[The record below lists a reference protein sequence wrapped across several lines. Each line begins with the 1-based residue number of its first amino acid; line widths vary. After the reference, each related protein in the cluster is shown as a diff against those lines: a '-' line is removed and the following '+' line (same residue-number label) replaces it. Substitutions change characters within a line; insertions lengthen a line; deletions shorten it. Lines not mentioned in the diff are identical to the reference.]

1 MHMPQN
7 ILAESELRILASTTT
22 QVVSPSSNVPIISIY
37 QDSLLGAYRFTREGV
52 KLSARAAM
60 NLLMAYPNV
69 NPATLFARS
78 RKEVTNFEVLSQ
90 IMPPLTLKYKTKL
103 WDADKKEDPATSNNY
118 LEIYNGRYIR
128 GQIEK
133 SVVGGGSKGI
143 LHRICN
149 DYGKKAGADFID
161 NLQNIVTEY
170 MKVSSYSVGVS
181 DLMSNRE
188 THTRI
193 IQAIQDKELEVA
205 ALIQKLHA
213 GAFENNT
220 SYSNKTEFEAQVN
233 NVLNDAT
240 KKTDEISRQSLNPD
254 NRFLMIVNSGSKGS
268 LLNIS
273 HMISCLGQ
281 VNVDSK
287 RVPYGFDSRTLPHF
301 CKFDDSP
308 GARGFIKNSYIGG
321 LNAHELFF
329 HAMGGR
335 IGLIDTAVKTSQTG
349 YIQRRL
355 IKGLEDLKVEYDLT
369 VRNSNGK
376 VIQFSYGE
384 DAFDPMFVENQS
396 LPIVTMSTQDI
407 YMHYDMV
414 TTDKTDG
421 DVKSVF
427 NKSASARMGKQKA
440 ELQKTC
446 KKYVD
451 MMMEARDVAVK
462 NIFKNKNVDSVLAPV
477 AFTHIINNIQGNL
490 GLAANSI
497 VDVTPLEAFQLIE
510 EYYAKLNALHYAKPN
525 PLFETLY
532 FYYLNPRELLLV
544 KRFHRKGLIML
555 LETVFLKYKQAIVNP
570 GEMVGVVAGQSIGEP
585 TTQLTLNSFVYETEI
600 LVRDDKGVV
609 KCVQIGDFAKWGIE
623 TTSKMEYMADKD
635 TTYAELSK
643 FYEVPSAT
651 EDGNTVWRRIE
662 AVTKHPV
669 INEDGTNTMVKVT
682 TKGNREIIATKA
694 ESFLQ
699 LIDGKIQGVNGSD
712 LKVGDY
718 LPVSKK
724 AIEFTERFAFDLRVI
739 LPPSEYIYGT
749 EMEKARSVV
758 DEHHWWSKHT
768 GKTFSIPYT
777 RSDSAYCVLKGT
789 KTRPNHIVYKPGCV
803 YTMTNNICNYEMPE
817 FIPLDYEFGYLIG
830 AYCAEGCMTKHQV
843 SIANND
849 TEYLKPIESW
859 CQRYNI
865 TTKIKCQKDK
875 IQEGWTSQD
884 IRIYSTLL
892 CRILEKLCGKLSHN
906 KFISDIIT
914 FSNRQCLLGF
924 LDAYISGDGT
934 INKNTDNRI
943 VAISMSSV
951 SLKMLSQVQLI
962 LKNLGVI
969 GKINKPKKVESNN
982 RGSKDIKQLYVLS
995 VTNEQSKHLA
1005 KMLNLSIKSKQDR
1018 LHTLI
1023 EQTYMY
1029 EYCRSDLEIP
1039 NVVGG
1044 ELVMEPRD
1052 GRCIDL
1058 EFDRIVSIEEVP
1070 NTTDY
1075 AYDLTVEDTR
1085 NFDCANGLS
1094 QKDTFHTAG
1103 VASKSNVTRG
1113 VPRIEEI
1120 LRLTKNPKHPSMTV
1134 FLKSAD
1140 ESNPEKAKQFANMM
1154 EHTKLADVISSVQI
1168 CFDPDEFNTRIM
1180 EDRKLVQQFYEF
1192 SRMIEECNGGA
1203 PLTEQPATKS
1213 KWIVRMEMDTETLL
1227 DKNITMDDIHF
1238 AIKNG
1243 TAGPDIDCA
1252 YADYNSDK
1260 LVFRIR
1266 MSNIAS
1272 AKKRKGSAEPLDQ
1285 TDEIHILKKF
1295 QDDLL
1300 NNTVLRGVDGIANV
1314 LPRKL
1319 NNMVAKVDGKYEKK
1333 DTWVLDTTGSNLL
1346 ETLGLDYIDS
1356 VRTHSNDIREM
1367 FDVLGIEAARQVI
1380 HDEIVDVLEFSG
1392 AYANY
1397 HHLSLLCDRM
1407 TTKKGLVSI
1416 FRTGLFSDDIG
1427 PIAKATFEV
1436 HTEVLLDAARFG
1448 EADNMRGVSA
1458 NVMCGQPGYYG
1469 TNAFQLVLDMNEMS
1483 KLAAAQ
1489 VTEQVDPMAELMGK
1503 PMDDSEVCPRSKI
1516 EIRNNIGSMKHADP
1530 GLCDDNYNAGF

>member
-1 MHMPQN
+1 MMCHEVKVMRKGDTFRMNVSNTKPYNADFDGDEMNMHMAQN
-7 ILAESELRILASTTT
+7 ILAETELRLLASTTS
-22 QVVSPSSNVPIISIY
+22 QIVSPSSNVPIIAIY
-37 QDSLLGAYRFTREGV
+37 QDSLLGSYRITREGV
-52 KLSARAAM
+52 KFSARDAM
-60 NLLMAYPNV
+60 NLLMSYPNV

-103 WDADKKEDPATSNNY
+103 WDADKKEDPATSNHY

-133 SVVGGGSKGI
+133 SVLGGASKGI

-149 DYGKKAGADFID
+149 DYGKKAAAEFID
-161 NLQNIVTEY
+161 NMQSIVTEY

-193 IQAIQDKELEVA
+193 VQAIQDKELEVA

-240 KKTDEISRQSLNPD
+240 KKTDEISRQSLNAD

-384 DAFDPMFVENQS
+384 DSFDPMFVENQS
-396 LPIVTMSTQDI
+396 LPIVSMTTQDI
-407 YMHYDMV
+407 YMHYDMA
-414 TTDKTDG
+414 TTDKTESDI
-421 DVKSVF
+421 KSVF
-427 NKSASARMGKQKA
+427 NKSASARMGKQRN
-440 ELQKTC
+440 ELRKTC
-446 KKYVD
+446 KKYID
-451 MMMEARDVAVK
+451 MMMDARDLAVK
-462 NIFKNKNVDSVLAPV
+462 NIFKNKNNDSVLAPV
-477 AFTHIINNIQGNL
+477 AFMHIINNIQGNL

-497 VDVTPLEAFQLIE
+497 VDITPLEAFQLIE
-510 EYYAKLNALHYAKPN
+510 EYYGKLNSLHYAKPN
-525 PLFETLY
+525 QLFETLY
-532 FYYLNPRELLLV
+532 FYYLNPRELLFV
-544 KRFHRKGLIML
+544 KRFHRRGLILL

-585 TTQLTLNSFVYETEI
+585 TTQLTLN
-600 LVRDDKGVV
+600 
-609 KCVQIGDFAKWGIE
+609 
-623 TTSKMEYMADKD
+623 
-635 TTYAELSK
+635 
-643 FYEVPSAT
+643 
-651 EDGNTVWRRIE
+651 
-662 AVTKHPV
+662 
-669 INEDGTNTMVKVT
+669 
-682 TKGNREIIATKA
+682 
-694 ESFLQ
+694 
-699 LIDGKIQGVNGSD
+699 
-712 LKVGDY
+712 
-718 LPVSKK
+718 
-724 AIEFTERFAFDLRVI
+724 
-739 LPPSEYIYGT
+739 
-749 EMEKARSVV
+749 
-758 DEHHWWSKHT
+758 
-768 GKTFSIPYT
+768 
-777 RSDSAYCVLKGT
+777 
-789 KTRPNHIVYKPGCV
+789 
-803 YTMTNNICNYEMPE
+803 
-817 FIPLDYEFGYLIG
+817 
-830 AYCAEGCMTKHQV
+830 
-843 SIANND
+843 
-849 TEYLKPIESW
+849 
-859 CQRYNI
+859 
-865 TTKIKCQKDK
+865 
-875 IQEGWTSQD
+875 
-884 IRIYSTLL
+884 
-892 CRILEKLCGKLSHN
+892 
-906 KFISDIIT
+906 
-914 FSNRQCLLGF
+914 
-924 LDAYISGDGT
+924 
-934 INKNTDNRI
+934 
-943 VAISMSSV
+943 
-951 SLKMLSQVQLI
+951 
-962 LKNLGVI
+962 
-969 GKINKPKKVESNN
+969 
-982 RGSKDIKQLYVLS
+982 
-995 VTNEQSKHLA
+995 
-1005 KMLNLSIKSKQDR
+1005 
-1018 LHTLI
+1018 
-1023 EQTYMY
+1023 
-1029 EYCRSDLEIP
+1029 
-1039 NVVGG
+1039 
-1044 ELVMEPRD
+1044 
-1052 GRCIDL
+1052 
-1058 EFDRIVSIEEVP
+1058 
-1070 NTTDY
+1070 
-1075 AYDLTVEDTR
+1075 
-1085 NFDCANGLS
+1085 
-1094 QKDTFHTAG
+1094 TFHTAG

-1120 LRLTKNPKHPSMTV
+1120 LRLTKNPKNPSMTV
-1134 FLKSAD
+1134 FLKSMD

-1154 EHTKLADVISSVQI
+1154 EHTCLSDVVSSVQI
-1168 CFDPDEFNTRIM
+1168 CFDPDEFNTRIT
-1180 EDRKLVQQFYEF
+1180 EDRELVEQYYEF
-1192 SRMIEECNGGA
+1192 ARMLEECNGGEIV
-1203 PLTEQPATKS
+1203 TEPTTKS

-1238 AIKNG
+1238 AVKNG
-1243 TAGPDIDCA
+1243 ISGIDVDCV
-1252 YADYNSDK
+1252 YADYNADK

-1266 MSNIAS
+1266 MANIAV
-1272 AKKRKGSAEPLDQ
+1272 AKKRKGTTEPQSLDQ

-1300 NNTVLRGVDGIANV
+1300 NNTILRGVNGIVNV

-1319 NNMVAKVDGKYEKK
+1319 NNMVTKIDGKYEKK
-1333 DTWVLDTTGSNLL
+1333 DIWVLDTTGSNLL
-1346 ETLGLDYIDS
+1346 ETLGMDYIDS
-1356 VRTHSNDIREM
+1356 NRTHSNDIREM

-1407 TTKKGLVSI
+1407 TTKKDLVSI

-1469 TNAFQLVLDMNEMS
+1469 TNAFQLVLDMNEMA
-1483 KLAAAQ
+1483 KLTAKQ
-1489 VTEQVDPMAELMGK
+1489 VSETEPDTIAELLGK
-1503 PMDDSEVCPRSKI
+1503 MSIGDTDVCPRANI
-1516 EIRNNIGSMKHADP
+1516 EMRNNITNMKHTDP
-1530 GLCDDNYNAGF
+1530 GLCDDGYNAGF

>member
-1 MHMPQN
+1 MEMNMHMPQN
-7 ILAESELRILASTTT
+7 TLAETELRLLASTTT
-22 QVVSPSSNVPIISIY
+22 QIVSPSSNVPIISIY
-37 QDSLLGAYRFTREGV
+37 QDSLLGSYRISREGV
-52 KLSARAAM
+52 KFSAREAM

-69 NPATLFARS
+69 NPATLFERS
-78 RKEVTNFEVLSQ
+78 KKEVTNFELLSQ

-103 WDADKKEDPATSNNY
+103 WDADRKEDPATSNNY

-133 SVVGGGSKGI
+133 SVLGGGSKGI

-193 IQAIQDKELEVA
+193 VQAIQDKELEVA

-220 SYSNKTEFEAQVN
+220 SYSNKMEFEAQVN

-301 CKFDDSP
+301 CKYDDSP

-414 TTDKTDG
+414 TTSKSEG
-421 DVKSVF
+421 DIKSVF
-427 NKSASARMGKQKA
+427 NKSASARMGKQKG
-440 ELQKTC
+440 ELQQKC

-451 MMMEARDVAVK
+451 MMMEARDSAVK

-497 VDVTPLEAFQLIE
+497 VDITPLEAFQLIE
-510 EYYAKLNALHYAKPN
+510 EYFAKLNALHYAKPN
-525 PLFETLY
+525 PLFEMLY
-532 FYYLNPRELLLV
+532 FYYMNPRELLLI
-544 KRFHRKGLIML
+544 KRFHRKGLILL
-555 LETVFLKYKQAIVNP
+555 LETVFLKYKQALINP

-585 TTQLTLNSFVYETEI
+585 TTQLTLN
-600 LVRDDKGVV
+600 
-609 KCVQIGDFAKWGIE
+609 
-623 TTSKMEYMADKD
+623 
-635 TTYAELSK
+635 
-643 FYEVPSAT
+643 
-651 EDGNTVWRRIE
+651 
-662 AVTKHPV
+662 
-669 INEDGTNTMVKVT
+669 
-682 TKGNREIIATKA
+682 
-694 ESFLQ
+694 
-699 LIDGKIQGVNGSD
+699 
-712 LKVGDY
+712 
-718 LPVSKK
+718 
-724 AIEFTERFAFDLRVI
+724 
-739 LPPSEYIYGT
+739 
-749 EMEKARSVV
+749 
-758 DEHHWWSKHT
+758 
-768 GKTFSIPYT
+768 
-777 RSDSAYCVLKGT
+777 
-789 KTRPNHIVYKPGCV
+789 
-803 YTMTNNICNYEMPE
+803 
-817 FIPLDYEFGYLIG
+817 
-830 AYCAEGCMTKHQV
+830 
-843 SIANND
+843 
-849 TEYLKPIESW
+849 
-859 CQRYNI
+859 
-865 TTKIKCQKDK
+865 
-875 IQEGWTSQD
+875 
-884 IRIYSTLL
+884 
-892 CRILEKLCGKLSHN
+892 
-906 KFISDIIT
+906 
-914 FSNRQCLLGF
+914 
-924 LDAYISGDGT
+924 
-934 INKNTDNRI
+934 
-943 VAISMSSV
+943 
-951 SLKMLSQVQLI
+951 
-962 LKNLGVI
+962 
-969 GKINKPKKVESNN
+969 
-982 RGSKDIKQLYVLS
+982 
-995 VTNEQSKHLA
+995 
-1005 KMLNLSIKSKQDR
+1005 
-1018 LHTLI
+1018 
-1023 EQTYMY
+1023 
-1029 EYCRSDLEIP
+1029 
-1039 NVVGG
+1039 
-1044 ELVMEPRD
+1044 
-1052 GRCIDL
+1052 
-1058 EFDRIVSIEEVP
+1058 
-1070 NTTDY
+1070 
-1075 AYDLTVEDTR
+1075 
-1085 NFDCANGLS
+1085 
-1094 QKDTFHTAG
+1094 TFHTAG

-1140 ESNPEKAKQFANMM
+1140 EGSTEKAKQFANMM
-1154 EHTKLADVISSVQI
+1154 EHTKLADVITSVQI

-1180 EDRKLVQQFYEF
+1180 EDRTLVQQYYEF
-1192 SRMIEECNGGA
+1192 SRMLEECNGGA
-1203 PLTEQPATKS
+1203 PLTDLQSNTKS

-1243 TAGPDIDCA
+1243 TSGTDVECA
-1252 YADYNSDK
+1252 YSDYNSDK

-1300 NNTVLRGVDGIANV
+1300 NNTVLRGVGGIENV

-1367 FDVLGIEAARQVI
+1367 FDVLGIEAARQII

-1407 TTKKGLVSI
+1407 TTKKDLVSI

-1469 TNAFQLVLDMNEMS
+1469 TNAFQLVLDMDEMS
-1483 KLAAAQ
+1483 KLAANQ
-1489 VTEQVDPMAELMGK
+1489 VNESVDPMEELMGK
-1503 PMDDSEVCPRSKI
+1503 PVDDSDVCPRSKI
-1516 EIRNNIGSMKHADP
+1516 EIHNNIGNMKRTDP
-1530 GLCDDNYNAGF
+1530 GLCDDGYNAGF

>member
-1 MHMPQN
+1 M
-7 ILAESELRILASTTT
+7 T
-22 QVVSPSSNVPIISIY
+22 QLKKNNFGTKVIKPSYRLSIRS
-37 QDSLLGAYRFTREGV
+37 QWGAKFAKEIQLIEDV
-52 KLSARAAM
+52 K
-60 NLLMAYPNV
+60 
-69 NPATLFARS
+69 
-78 RKEVTNFEVLSQ
+78 Q
-90 IMPPLTLKYKTKL
+90 TKL
-103 WDADKKEDPATSNNY
+103 A
-118 LEIYNGRYIR
+118 
-128 GQIEK
+128 QIK
-133 SVVGGGSKGI
+133 WNSK
-143 LHRICN
+143 HSTF
-149 DYGKKAGADFID
+149 D
-161 NLQNIVTEY
+161 
-170 MKVSSYSVGVS
+170 
-181 DLMSNRE
+181 
-188 THTRI
+188 TH
-193 IQAIQDKELEVA
+193 
-205 ALIQKLHA
+205 
-213 GAFENNT
+213 
-220 SYSNKTEFEAQVN
+220 N
-233 NVLNDAT
+233 NVVLDPIVEIIPLSPEKYPKMYDLTIPTTLNFGLANG
-240 KKTDEISRQSLNPD
+240 L
-254 NRFLMIVNSGSKGS
+254 
-268 LLNIS
+268 
-273 HMISCLGQ
+273 Q
-281 VNVDSK
+281 VRD
-287 RVPYGFDSRTLPHF
+287 
-301 CKFDDSP
+301 
-308 GARGFIKNSYIGG
+308 
-321 LNAHELFF
+321 
-329 HAMGGR
+329 
-335 IGLIDTAVKTSQTG
+335 TSQTG

-407 YMHYDMV
+407 YLHYDMV
-414 TTDKTDG
+414 TANDKSETDI
-421 DVKSVF
+421 KSVF
-427 NKSASARMGKQKA
+427 NKSASARMGKQKD
-440 ELQKTC
+440 ELRKTC

-451 MMMEARDVAVK
+451 LMMEARDLAVK

-477 AFTHIINNIQGNL
+477 GFTHIINNIQGNL

-497 VDVTPLEAFQLIE
+497 VDITPLEAFQLIE
-510 EYYAKLNALHYAKPN
+510 EYYGKLQSLHYAKPN
-525 PLFETLY
+525 QLFETLY
-532 FYYLNPRELLLV
+532 FYYLNPRELLIM
-544 KRFHRKGLIML
+544 KRFHRKGLILL
-555 LETVFLKYKQAIVNP
+555 LETVFLKYKQALVNP

-600 LVRDDKGVV
+600 LVRDDKGIV
-609 KCVQIGDFAKWGIE
+609 KSVQIGDFAKWGIE

-651 EDGNTVWRRIE
+651 EDGETVWRRIE

-694 ESFLQ
+694 KSFLQ

-724 AIEFTERFAFDLRVI
+724 AIEFTERFTLDLREV

-749 EMEKARSVV
+749 EMEKARNVV

-768 GKTFSIPYT
+768 GKTFTIPYN
-777 RSDSAYCVLKGT
+777 RSDSAYAVLKET

-803 YTMTNNICNYEMPE
+803 YTMTNNICNYEIPE

-849 TEYLKPIESW
+849 LDYLKPIESW
-859 CQRYNI
+859 CERYNL
-865 TTKIKCQKDK
+865 TTKVYCHKNK

-892 CRILEKLCGKLSHN
+892 CRILENMCGKLSHN
-906 KFISDIIT
+906 KFVSDIIV

-924 LDAYISGDGT
+924 LDAYISGDGSVT
-934 INKNTDNRI
+934 KPKLRVERI
-943 VAISMSSV
+943 TMSSV
-951 SLKMLSQVQLI
+951 SLKMLSRVQLI
-962 LKNLGVI
+962 LKNVGVI
-969 GKINKPKKVESNN
+969 GKIIKPKKMESNN
-982 RGSKDIKQLYVLS
+982 RGSQDIKQIYELS

-1005 KMLNLSIKSKQDR
+1005 KLLNLSIKSKQER
-1018 LHTLI
+1018 IATLI
-1023 EQTYMY
+1023 EQEYMY
-1029 EYCRSDLEIP
+1029 EYCRSDLHIP
-1039 NVVGG
+1039 NIVEG
-1044 ELVMEPRD
+1044 EVVMELRE
-1052 GRCIDL
+1052 GRCPDL
-1058 EFDRIVSIEEVP
+1058 EFDQIVSIEEVP

-1075 AYDLTVEDTR
+1075 AYDLTVEETR
-1085 NFDCANGLS
+1085 TFDCINGLALF
-1094 QKDTFHTAG
+1094 DTFHTAG

-1134 FLKSAD
+1134 FLKTAD
-1140 ESNPEKAKQFANMM
+1140 EGNAEKAKQFANMM
-1154 EHTKLADVISSVQI
+1154 EHTRLSDVVSSVQI
-1168 CFDPDEFNTRIM
+1168 CFDPDEFNTRIE
-1180 EDRKLVQQFYEF
+1180 EDRKLVEQYYEF
-1192 SRMIEECNGGA
+1192 SRMLEECNGSDA
-1203 PLTEQPATKS
+1203 PAEQSTKS

-1238 AIKNG
+1238 TVKNG
-1243 TAGPDIDCA
+1243 SLGTDVDCV

-1260 LVFRIR
+1260 LVFRVR

-1272 AKKRKGSAEPLDQ
+1272 SKKRKGTAEPLDQ

-1300 NNTVLRGVDGIANV
+1300 NNTILRGVSGIVNV

-1319 NNMVAKVDGKYEKK
+1319 NNMVSKVDGKYEKK
-1333 DTWVLDTTGSNLL
+1333 DVWVLDTTGSNLL
-1346 ETLGLDYIDS
+1346 ETLGMDYIDS
-1356 VRTHSNDIREM
+1356 QRTHSNDIREM

-1407 TTKKGLVSI
+1407 TTKKDLVSI
-1416 FRTGLFSDDIG
+1416 FRTGLFSDNIG

-1469 TNAFQLVLDMNEMS
+1469 TNSFQLVLDMNEMS
-1483 KLAAAQ
+1483 KLAATQ
-1489 VTEQVDPMAELMGK
+1489 VSDKELDPMEELLGK
-1503 PMDDSEVCPRSKI
+1503 SIDDSDVCPRSKI
-1516 EIRNNIGSMKHADP
+1516 EIRNNIGNMKRTDP
-1530 GLCDDNYNAGF
+1530 GLCDDGYNAGF

>member
-1 MHMPQN
+1 MMLKVYSTCLGNLADFMEMNMHMPQN
-7 ILAESELRILASTTT
+7 TLAETELRLLASTTT
-22 QVVSPSSNVPIISIY
+22 QIVSPSSNVPIISIY
-37 QDSLLGAYRFTREGV
+37 QDSLLGSYRISREGV
-52 KLSARAAM
+52 KFSAREAM

-69 NPATLFARS
+69 NPATLFERS
-78 RKEVTNFEVLSQ
+78 KKEVTNFELLSQ

-103 WDADKKEDPATSNNY
+103 WDADRKEDPATSNNY

-133 SVVGGGSKGI
+133 SVLGGGSKGI

-193 IQAIQDKELEVA
+193 VQAIQDKELEVA

-220 SYSNKTEFEAQVN
+220 SYSNKMEFEAQVN

-301 CKFDDSP
+301 CKYDDSP

-414 TTDKTDG
+414 TTSKSEG
-421 DVKSVF
+421 DIKSVF
-427 NKSASARMGKQKA
+427 NKSASARMGKQKG
-440 ELQKTC
+440 ELQQKC

-451 MMMEARDVAVK
+451 MMMEARDSAVK

-497 VDVTPLEAFQLIE
+497 VDITPLEAFQLIE
-510 EYYAKLNALHYAKPN
+510 EYFAKLNALHYAKPN
-525 PLFETLY
+525 PLFEMLY
-532 FYYLNPRELLLV
+532 FYYMNPRELLLI
-544 KRFHRKGLIML
+544 KRFHRKGLILL
-555 LETVFLKYKQAIVNP
+555 LETVFLKYKQALINP

-585 TTQLTLNSFVYETEI
+585 TTQLTLN
-600 LVRDDKGVV
+600 
-609 KCVQIGDFAKWGIE
+609 
-623 TTSKMEYMADKD
+623 
-635 TTYAELSK
+635 
-643 FYEVPSAT
+643 
-651 EDGNTVWRRIE
+651 
-662 AVTKHPV
+662 
-669 INEDGTNTMVKVT
+669 
-682 TKGNREIIATKA
+682 
-694 ESFLQ
+694 
-699 LIDGKIQGVNGSD
+699 
-712 LKVGDY
+712 
-718 LPVSKK
+718 
-724 AIEFTERFAFDLRVI
+724 
-739 LPPSEYIYGT
+739 
-749 EMEKARSVV
+749 
-758 DEHHWWSKHT
+758 
-768 GKTFSIPYT
+768 
-777 RSDSAYCVLKGT
+777 
-789 KTRPNHIVYKPGCV
+789 
-803 YTMTNNICNYEMPE
+803 
-817 FIPLDYEFGYLIG
+817 
-830 AYCAEGCMTKHQV
+830 
-843 SIANND
+843 
-849 TEYLKPIESW
+849 
-859 CQRYNI
+859 
-865 TTKIKCQKDK
+865 
-875 IQEGWTSQD
+875 
-884 IRIYSTLL
+884 
-892 CRILEKLCGKLSHN
+892 
-906 KFISDIIT
+906 
-914 FSNRQCLLGF
+914 
-924 LDAYISGDGT
+924 
-934 INKNTDNRI
+934 
-943 VAISMSSV
+943 
-951 SLKMLSQVQLI
+951 
-962 LKNLGVI
+962 
-969 GKINKPKKVESNN
+969 
-982 RGSKDIKQLYVLS
+982 
-995 VTNEQSKHLA
+995 
-1005 KMLNLSIKSKQDR
+1005 
-1018 LHTLI
+1018 
-1023 EQTYMY
+1023 
-1029 EYCRSDLEIP
+1029 
-1039 NVVGG
+1039 
-1044 ELVMEPRD
+1044 
-1052 GRCIDL
+1052 
-1058 EFDRIVSIEEVP
+1058 
-1070 NTTDY
+1070 
-1075 AYDLTVEDTR
+1075 
-1085 NFDCANGLS
+1085 
-1094 QKDTFHTAG
+1094 TFHTAG

-1140 ESNPEKAKQFANMM
+1140 EGSTEKAKQFANMM
-1154 EHTKLADVISSVQI
+1154 EHTKLADVITSVQI

-1180 EDRKLVQQFYEF
+1180 EDRTLVQQYYEF
-1192 SRMIEECNGGA
+1192 SRMLEECNGGA
-1203 PLTEQPATKS
+1203 PLTDLQSNTKS

-1243 TAGPDIDCA
+1243 TSGTDVECA
-1252 YADYNSDK
+1252 YSDYNSDK

-1300 NNTVLRGVDGIANV
+1300 NNTVLRGVGGIENV

-1367 FDVLGIEAARQVI
+1367 FDVLGIEAARQII

-1407 TTKKGLVSI
+1407 TTKKDLVSI

-1469 TNAFQLVLDMNEMS
+1469 TNAFQLVLDMDEMS
-1483 KLAAAQ
+1483 KLAANQ
-1489 VTEQVDPMAELMGK
+1489 VNESVDPMEELMGK
-1503 PMDDSEVCPRSKI
+1503 PVDDSDVCPRSKI
-1516 EIRNNIGSMKHADP
+1516 EIHNNIGNMKRTDP
-1530 GLCDDNYNAGF
+1530 GLCDDGYNAGF